1 MAARESSEAIN
12 EFLLQRISGRG
23 RDMTEVR
30 HKAIEATQ
38 AELTF
43 RVRTKDRKN
52 IYRINYNPDE
62 IAKAVAFLIDNGFVN
77 GASLV
82 VDGGHRLI

>member
-1 MAARESSEAIN
+1 VTGSKDAAQAQLDSIAQI
-12 EFLLQRISGRG
+12 LPVKRIGR
-23 RDMTEVR
+23 
-30 HKAIEATQ
+30 
-38 AELTF
+38 
-43 RVRTKDRKN
+43 
-52 IYRINYNPDE
+52 PDE